1 MKGFIGFLVGAVLL
15 VLVGVVLLG
24 VSRYEERLADA
35 QQSLAIRELA
45 RSREALAEA
54 ERYAGYLRWIPGV
67 GARALQDVRAR
78 GAALQYWERKYDA
91 LAATKTDAIS
101 GDDTENTE
109 LQLVIANAGFRSAQT
124 RLTDRATSMVALEEA
139 MNGYMAVL
147 RNAAWS
153 EDAAHNFEYVARLRQ
168 ETARGQRPQQRAES
182 QDTAQGQQGAPAADT
197 QMEQFEIYIPL
208 ESQERPL
215 PGDAGKSTPNQR
227 KG

>member
-1 MKGFIGFLVGAVLL
+1 MKGIVGFLIGAVLL

-24 VSRYEERLADA
+24 ASRYEERLADA
-35 QQSLAIRELA
+35 QELLATRELA
-45 RSREALAEA
+45 RSRAALADA
-54 ERYAGYLRWIPGV
+54 ARYAGYVRWIPGV

-78 GAALQYWERKYDA
+78 EAALLYWDRQYEA
-91 LAATKTDAIS
+91 LATKTDAIA
-101 GDDTENTE
+101 GEDAENVD

-147 RNAAWS
+147 RNSAWS

-168 ETARGQRPQQRAES
+168 ETARGQRPQQRPES

-215 PGDAGKSTPNQR
+215 PGDAGKSTPIQR